1 MELKVYG
8 DSTECQQE
16 TWRSGNV
23 TDYAF
28 HVGPGVNE
36 TSDEKRNLPPSII
49 ATPNSPCST
58 ASSPFFFFFS
68 WAFPQGLVFG
78 GNRVGRGGR
87 RHVYKDDEFLI
98 FLTFTCP
105 TRDWHELCRFGIV
118 SDPDQPPSRTPDSV
132 YHIRT
137 CSPADPRGPA
147 RYLKPPSAGLERM
160 WWYEELP
167 RLNWTLR
174 TNFSSLFYTA
184 EGWIYIYIY
193 FLIASVRYFKGHLVQ
208 KCNLEGRVHSW
219 NDLRLMLSFEFNVFV
234 HFCKV

>member
-8 DSTECQQE
+8 DSTECQRE

-28 HVGPGVNE
+28 HVGPEVNE

-49 ATPNSPCST
+49 STPNSPCST
-58 ASSPFFFFFS
+58 ASSPYFFFLGFS
-68 WAFPQGLVFG
+68 TGSSVWRKWSGEG
-78 GNRVGRGGR
+78 GRR

-137 CSPADPRGPA
+137 CSPADPRGPV

-174 TNFSSLFYTA
+174 TFSNFSPSILHC
-184 EGWIYIYIY
+184 WRVNIHMYI
-193 FLIASVRYFKGHLVQ
+193 F
-208 KCNLEGRVHSW
+208 
-219 NDLRLMLSFEFNVFV
+219 FN
-234 HFCKV
+234 CECEIL